1 MYTKHNY
8 TVTPQEAREWLDT
21 KNSRNRPVSE
31 NAVAKYA
38 QEMAQGR
45 WVENSQPIIFGES
58 KQLLNGQHR
67 LHACV
72 RSGKP
77 FVTTITWGVPDAVF
91 DSIDDANSRSFAD
104 VLHIKGETGSI
115 LLSAGL
121 RFLWIYSRGEI
132 ERRDLRKGQIATKP
146 LLEATLEKNPKI
158 RSSVKFYSMLK
169 SRPGG
174 LLIPAG
180 MAIGLHYLFSL
191 VDEKKADEFFTRLQS
206 GLELTEDNPVYIL
219 RNRLIAGQ
227 KEASTKLT
235 PPAMYYYVVI
245 SWNAYVNGTYVKRLV
260 FSPDTVPP
268 EIDNLPKKVMKDL
281 L

>member
-1 MYTKHNY
+1 MYTKHT
-8 TVTPQEAREWLDT
+8 TVTPEEARLWLDT
-21 KNSRNRPVSE
+21 KRSKNRPISE

-38 QEMAQGR
+38 QELSAGR
-45 WVENSQPIIFGES
+45 WVDNGKGLVFGKS
-58 KQLLNGQHR
+58 GQLLDGQHR
-67 LHACV
+67 LSACV
-72 RSGKP
+72 RANKS
-77 FVTTITWGVPDAVF
+77 FETTITWGIPDEYF
-91 DSIDDANSRSFAD
+91 DTIDDCNTRSLAD
-104 VLHIKGETGSI
+104 VLHIKGEASSG

-146 LLEATLEKNPKI
+146 LLEVTLDKHPKI

-169 SRPGG
+169 ARPGG

-219 RNRLIAGQ
+219 RARLISGQ

-235 PPAMYYYVVI
+235 TPAMYYYTVT
-245 SWNAYVNGTYVKRLV
+245 SWNAYVSGTYVKRLI
-260 FSPDTVPP
+260 FAPETVPP
-268 EIDNLPKKVMKDL
+268 EIDNLPKKLMKDL